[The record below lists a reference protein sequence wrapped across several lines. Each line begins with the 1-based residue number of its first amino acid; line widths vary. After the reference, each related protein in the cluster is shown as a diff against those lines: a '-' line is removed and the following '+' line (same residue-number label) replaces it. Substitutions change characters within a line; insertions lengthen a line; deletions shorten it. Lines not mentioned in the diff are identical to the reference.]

1 MQALSSNVQSAVT
14 ASGRK
19 RLVRLRRS
27 NTSGPGFTRRR
38 SGRGFSYRDSDGR
51 TVTDPELRARFA
63 ALAIPPAW
71 TEVWIAPYPNGHI
84 QATGTDAAGRRQYL
98 YHPDWHTRQDRVKFA
113 RALELAE
120 SLPAARGYVTRS
132 LRRAPSSAEESR
144 DRALAAAFRILDQ
157 GALRI
162 GSERYAEENG
172 SHGLSTLLRSHVQ
185 VTEDAVV
192 FEFPA
197 KSGQAWSST
206 LVDPDVAGYLRD
218 QDRLLA
224 TVDPDYAADPDRLM
238 LTWIDGDTVRTV
250 SAADVNG
257 FIKERTGNDFTAKDF
272 RTLRGTAAAA
282 VSLARSGAEIGTRA
296 RSRALTTAMQA
307 AAEVLGNTP
316 AIARSSYV
324 DPRVVDAYNTG
335 RTIDPARAASAESE
349 LRRLL
354 LD

>member
-1 MQALSSNVQSAVT
+1 VQALSSNVQRAVT

-38 SGRGFSYRDSDGR
+38 SGRGFSYRDADGR

-185 VTEDAVV
+185 VIDDTVV

-197 KSGQAWSST
+197 KSAQEWSSA

-218 QDRLLA
+218 QDRLVA

-282 VSLARSGAEIGTRA
+282 VSLARSGASSGTRA
-296 RSRALTTAMQA
+296 RSRTLARAMQA